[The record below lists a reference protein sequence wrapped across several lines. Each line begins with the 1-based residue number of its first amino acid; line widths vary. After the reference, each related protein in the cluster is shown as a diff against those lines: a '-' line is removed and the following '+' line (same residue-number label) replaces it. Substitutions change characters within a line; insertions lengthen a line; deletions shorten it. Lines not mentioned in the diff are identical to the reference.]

1 MRIYVVTF
9 NSVEQLVEANTPSQA
24 VMQVATGVISARPA
38 KPQDVKRIM
47 ESGGKLFVG
56 DLFSNDSGV
65 ENASA

>member
-9 NSVEQLVEANTPSQA
+9 NSVAELVEANTPSQA
-24 VMQVATGVISARPA
+24 VMKVASGVISARPA

-56 DLFSNDSGV
+56 DLGG
-65 ENASA
+65 ENAGA

>member
-9 NSVEQLVEANTPSQA
+9 NSVEELVEANTPSQA
-24 VMQVATGVISARPA
+24 VMKVAAGVISARPA

-56 DLFSNDSGV
+56 DLGG
-65 ENASA
+65 ENAGA